1 VTGPA
6 RPAPPAR
13 PLADDAVAV
22 LARASPLLALFD
34 IDGTLAPLA
43 ARPELAVVPDA
54 TLRALGEL
62 AALPGVRVGLV
73 TGRAA
78 HDGARM
84 VPVPGLWVVG
94 NHGVETWDP
103 DGTRHVDRHAL
114 DAEAA
119 LSRAACALAAPVAA
133 VPGALLEDK
142 RWGLSVHTRLAEPA
156 AVPALEAHVRAV
168 AEREGLLAVPGKK
181 IVELRI
187 PAELDKGTAIL
198 ALAARLGVPAAGG
211 AGAVLFAG
219 DDRTDEDAFR
229 RLRAAGVRAVTV
241 RVGEPDAPT
250 DADWHVAAPADIAA
264 LVQRLVALRG
274 GQP

>member
-6 RPAPPAR
+6 RPAR
-13 PLADDAVAV
+13 PLADDA
-22 LARASPLLALFD
+22 LATLAQASPLLALFD

-43 ARPELAVVPDA
+43 PRPELAVVPGA
-54 TLRALGEL
+54 TRRALADL
-62 AALPGVRVGLV
+62 AARPGVRVGLV

-84 VPVPGLWVVG
+84 VPVPGLWIIG

-103 DGTRHVDRHAL
+103 DGARHVDQHAL
-114 DAEAA
+114 DAQPA
-119 LSRAACALAAPVAA
+119 LARAAQTLASPVAA
-133 VPGALLEDK
+133 VPGAMLEDK
-142 RWGLSVHTRLAEPA
+142 RWGISIHTRLAEPA
-156 AVPALEAHVRAV
+156 AVPALEAEVRRV
-168 AEREGLLAVPGKK
+168 AEREGLRAVEGKK

-198 ALAARLGVPAAGG
+198 ALAARLGVLEDGG

-229 RLRAAGVRAVTV
+229 RLRAAGVRSVTV

-250 DADWHVAAPADIAA
+250 DADWHVAAPADVAA
-264 LVQRLVALRG
+264 LVERLVALRG
-274 GQP
+274 G